1 MNEYRADEAEA
12 LDAFQRIGAAAGFF
26 AFEFAPDLDREARD
40 EAERRA
46 IADFK
51 AAVVEFPEEGM
62 VCGGA
67 QPKDRAYVEVMLW
80 DSRIFLSRAS

>member
-51 AAVVEFPEEGM
+51 AAVVEFPE
-62 VCGGA
+62 
-67 QPKDRAYVEVMLW
+67 DRA
-80 DSRIFLSRAS
+80 DSCRPWATPDFLN